1 MEDAPPADRPQPEVE
16 TAASAPVEGSLAPA
30 LAVLRAVLG
39 DLVPSGPL
47 GPETVPASVLA
58 LPIKLAIDGLIQHA
72 KVCNNLGC
80 PHVPPPLRPYR
91 RMRPEAVRSARDH
104 VHKVLWAHPDHEL
117 VVSVREQIL
126 KKHDQVAKE
135 ISTGNLLV
143 GDRLREVLDE
153 LGTNGPRVLAAV
165 LWALDFKGPDAEA
178 LFRSIAPLVQDGTS
192 RRTDPVVA
200 QDERQVESLE
210 ARLRSAVRE
219 MKEAK
224 RITDRALHD
233 LQLKQQKLE
242 KSRQELE
249 EAQRKQRETA
259 AELDRVQEAC
269 RVADATIRSLER
281 DGERAAKANADVRRD
296 LKQAQKEQRALD
308 SERSELA
315 GQVAAERRA
324 VERLRLELASI
335 PRGPDAVMAFLRTE
349 EQRIQLERS
358 ITSGGDKIRAERE
371 WTAYGKIERAFLDA
385 HEQYRQPAP
394 EKLRKK
400 SSLRLVALGGSGEVG
415 RSCYLVELGKHRILV
430 DCGIKPNA
438 TEDLHPAIDRLEH
451 LDALVLTHAHTDH
464 IGWVPALIH
473 KFGEIEIYCSEGTA
487 ALLPVMLEDG
497 YGHYVR
503 RKLAQRE
510 LAQRIHNSEAVEDAY
525 EEKDV
530 LDVSRFAIKCDF
542 DEEEGLP
549 FGDISIRFFRAGHI
563 LGAAS
568 VLIEDKSGR
577 RIFMSGDFSSFQQ
590 LTVPAAR
597 WPDDPEEIDL
607 LVLESTYGNR
617 NHPPQQESRRD
628 LLSFVREITE
638 VRKGSVILAS
648 FGLGRAQ
655 ELLKLI
661 GTARLQGELS
671 PSVPV
676 HVDGMIRR
684 INPIY
689 RRLAQFE
696 FPPEAFNEVSGEAER
711 REIAHRAQ
719 DIPSI
724 IVTTS
729 GMLTGGPVVEYAQR
743 LLPDARHRI
752 VLTGFQDEGAPSKG
766 LLTDL
771 MGFGRSARMV
781 RVRGEDGE
789 LVEFEAAMPA
799 KEVKLSSHADQA
811 GLMDYAGR
819 LRPKHIALVHGDHDA
834 QEVLRSCLLTIHP
847 RSEITCGPPE
857 LDVT

>member
-1 MEDAPPADRPQPEVE
+1 MG
-16 TAASAPVEGSLAPA
+16 GSLAPA
-30 LAVLRAVLG
+30 LAVLSSVLR

-47 GPETVPASVLA
+47 GPETVPTQVLA
-58 LPIKLAIDGLIQHA
+58 LPVKLATDMLIQHA
-72 KVCNNLGC
+72 KSCQNLGC
-80 PHVPPPLRPYR
+80 PHVPPPLRSFR
-91 RMRPEAVRSARDH
+91 RMRPEAIRTASGQ
-104 VHKVLWAHPDHEL
+104 VHKVLWTHPDHEL
-117 VVSVREQIL
+117 VVAVRKQIL

-135 ISTGNLLV
+135 ISTGGLLV
-143 GDRLREVLDE
+143 EGRLRELLDE
-153 LGTNGPRVLAAV
+153 LGLDGPRVLAGV
-165 LWALDFKGPDAEA
+165 LWALDFKGPEAEA
-178 LFRSIAPLVQDGTS
+178 LFRSIAPLAQDGTS
-192 RRTDPVVA
+192 RQTGRVVA
-200 QDERQVESLE
+200 QDDRQVESLE

-224 RITDRALHD
+224 RATDRAVHD
-233 LQLKQQKLE
+233 LQLNQRKLE
-242 KSRQELE
+242 KNRQELE
-249 EAQRKQRETA
+249 DAQGTQRETA
-259 AELDRVQEAC
+259 AELDRVLEVCREAN
-269 RVADATIRSLER
+269 ATIRSLER
-281 DGERAAKANADVRRD
+281 DGERTAKANADLRRD

-315 GQVAAERRA
+315 SQGAGARRA
-324 VERLRLELASI
+324 VERLRLELESV

-349 EQRIQLERS
+349 EKRIQLERS
-358 ITSGGDKIRAERE
+358 ITSGGAKARADRE
-371 WTAYGKIERAFLDA
+371 WTAYRKIESAFLDA
-385 HEQYRQPAP
+385 HERYRQPP
-394 EKLRKK
+394 PVKIRKK
-400 SSLRLVALGGSGEVG
+400 TSLRLVALGGSGEVG

-430 DCGIKPNA
+430 DCGIKPSA
-438 TEDLHPAIDRLEH
+438 TEDLHPEIDRLERI
-451 LDALVLTHAHTDH
+451 DALILTHAHTDH

-473 KFGEIEIYCSEGTA
+473 KFGEIDIYCSQGTA
-487 ALLPVMLEDG
+487 ALLPVMFEDG
-497 YGHYVR
+497 YGHYMR

-510 LAQRIHNSEAVEDAY
+510 LAQRIHNAELVEDEY
-525 EEKDV
+525 DEKDMH
-530 LDVSRFAIKCDF
+530 DASRFAIRCDF
-542 DEEEGLP
+542 DEVEALP
-549 FGDISIRFFRAGHI
+549 FGDVSIRLFRAGHI

-568 VLIEDKSGR
+568 VLIEDQSGR
-577 RIFMSGDFSSFQQ
+577 RIFLSGDFSSFQQ
-590 LTVPAAR
+590 LTIPAAR
-597 WPDDPEEIDL
+597 WPDDLGEIDL

-617 NHPPQQESRRD
+617 NHPPQQESRLD
-628 LLSFVREITE
+628 LVSFVREITE
-638 VRKGSVILAS
+638 DRKGSVILAS

-661 GTARLQGELS
+661 GTARLQGVLS

-684 INPIY
+684 INPVY

-696 FPPEAFNEVSGEAER
+696 FPPEAFNEVSGEGER

-729 GMLTGGPVVEYAQR
+729 GMLTGGPVVEYARR

-771 MGFGRSARMV
+771 IGPGRSARKV
-781 RVRGEDGE
+781 RVRDEDGE

-799 KEVKLSSHADQA
+799 KQVKLSSHADQA

-834 QEVLRSCLLTIHP
+834 QEVLRSRLLTIHP
-847 RSEITCGPPE
+847 RAEITCGPPE
-857 LDVT
+857 LDVP